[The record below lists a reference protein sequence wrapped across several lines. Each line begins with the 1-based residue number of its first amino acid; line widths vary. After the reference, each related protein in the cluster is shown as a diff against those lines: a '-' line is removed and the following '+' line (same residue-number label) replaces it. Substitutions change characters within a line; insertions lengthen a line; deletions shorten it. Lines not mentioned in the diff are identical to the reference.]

1 MDSEECVRDPFSSE
15 GLWRLSEFTLQCLQ
29 PLEALPWDE
38 RLPDLSG
45 GVFRLPLDI
54 FDKVAPR
61 IPELDVFETSFGDP
75 EPPLLPTLDTSSE
88 SQFETSFDHN
98 EETEQTED
106 GHQPIDDIWAPDN
119 ILPNP
124 DHEVSLNSWEKF
136 LDRNHRE
143 QVTAYF
149 SESGAKGF
157 DAALAH
163 QAAKNNS
170 PERHLIVRN
179 GVYFQALF
187 RLGLGRGSRYFRYNE
202 QHNTFEVVHDN
213 LRISGLTSTALKA
226 VTTDLI
232 GCGTRMQKIRR
243 FVDRIPVRSNELSTL
258 SAFSSAAAVIIYT
271 LEKQLARDASHIAS
285 LLQIKSLFAQ
295 CGDLVHVLANM
306 VDAVQGA
313 VSETQLISIVLE
325 RAAHFS
331 QVFGQMEPLLRQV
344 IARVMEPWLSYVE
357 TWVGFQPE
365 TSTSIELAS
374 SGRTFVF
381 RETTDKHTFSSRA
394 TTVDYRFLP
403 DMMPSFVPS
412 DQAQLIF
419 ETGRSLRLLKRNHP
433 QHPIAS
439 HATYGAESV
448 KLDCA
453 GTWFDI
459 EKIQRKASE
468 YEARLRAAILK
479 YNRGE
484 QLDTHAAATSLA
496 PNPEMHSETDG
507 AFELLDIDKASK
519 TAGLLPD
526 DAALSQSRLGRLI
539 EEARP
544 LHLES
549 QHTQSHE
556 LSPELTST
564 PYLSLA
570 PLLSSQ
576 AILIDYACLYMLFKE
591 HHLRTHLTLQ
601 WRFQLLGDGFFTTR
615 LFHAL
620 FDPEMTSGE
629 RKSGIVRTAVHT
641 GLRLGTRSR
650 DTWPPASS
658 ELRLVLIGL
667 LDESSSSTTNTT
679 NPTNNPQPNDTLSFS
694 IRTLSPAATQR
705 ARNPHALEALDFLR
719 LIYTPPTA
727 VLATILT
734 ANALTKYDLLFKH
747 LLRLQRMV
755 SVATTLIRDATAR
768 TSLSGDPHNIYQ
780 RFRVEA
786 QHFVL
791 AVADYCCHVAV
802 GAAWTRF
809 QDRLARV
816 EACLD
821 RGDIDGAID
830 AAGGSVPRLREMH
843 EAMLDEMLR
852 AMMLSGEAELELALE
867 QSDQS
872 SAQEAQHDDNHHQ
885 LDKARRWLEA
895 CFTPILEF
903 APFSLVDG
911 ADGVRGPQA
920 VEEVRRLY
928 LLFRKQVA
936 GFLACLKGVDGGG
949 GGASGVEP
957 LSSSLTGRRAWGR
970 EGPTSVFDHLLAR
983 LEVKA
988 YY

>member
-1 MDSEECVRDPFSSE
+1 MDSEEYVRDPFSSE

-29 PLEALPWDE
+29 PLEVLPWDE

-45 GVFRLPLDI
+45 GVFKLPLDL

-61 IPELDVFETSFGDP
+61 IPELDVFETSFCDP

-88 SQFETSFDHN
+88 SQFGTSFDQS
-98 EETEQTED
+98 EETEQAED
-106 GHQPIDDIWAPDN
+106 GEQPPDDIWALDN
-119 ILPNP
+119 TLHNP
-124 DHEVSLNSWEKF
+124 GHEVSLNSWEKF
-136 LDRNHRE
+136 LDRHHR
-143 QVTAYF
+143 QPVTAYF

-163 QAAKNNS
+163 QAAKNNNNL
-170 PERHLIVRN
+170 ERHLIVRN
-179 GVYFQALF
+179 NVYFQALF
-187 RLGLGRGSRYFRYNE
+187 RLGLGWGSRFFRYNE
-202 QHNTFEVVHDN
+202 QHNTFEAVHN
-213 LRISGLTSTALKA
+213 KVRISGITYTALKA

-232 GCGTRMQKIRR
+232 ECGTKMQNIRR
-243 FVDRIPVRSNELSTL
+243 FVDRIPVKSNELSTL

-271 LEKQLARDASHIAS
+271 LEKQLAKHASHIAS

-295 CGDLVHVLANM
+295 CGDLVHVLASI

-381 RETTDKHTFSSRA
+381 RETTDNHTFSSRA

-403 DMMPSFVPS
+403 DLMPSFVPS

-419 ETGRSLRLLKRNHP
+419 ETGRSLRLLKGNHP

-459 EKIQRKASE
+459 EKIQRKASD

-484 QLDTHAAATSLA
+484 QLDTHAAATSFA
-496 PNPEMHSETDG
+496 PNLETDSETDG

-519 TAGLLPD
+519 TADLLPD

-544 LHLES
+544 PHLES
-549 QHTQSHE
+549 PHTQSHE

-576 AILIDYACLYMLFKE
+576 AILIDYSCLHMLFKE

-629 RKSGIVRTAVHT
+629 RKSGVVRTAVHT

-667 LDESSSSTTNTT
+667 LDESSSSTTTT
-679 NPTNNPQPNDTLSFS
+679 NHPQPNDTLSFS

-719 LIYTPPTA
+719 LIYTPPTT

-734 ANALTKYDLLFKH
+734 ANALAKYDLLFKH

-768 TSLSGDPHNIYQ
+768 TSLSGDTHNIYQ

-791 AVADYCCHVAV
+791 AVGDYCCQVAV

-816 EACLD
+816 EASLD
-821 RGDIDGAID
+821 RGDIDGAIE
-830 AAGGSVPRLREMH
+830 AAAGSVPRLRAMH

-852 AMMLSGEAELELALE
+852 AMMLSGEVEEYP
-867 QSDQS
+867 DQS
-872 SAQEAQHDDNHHQ
+872 SQPPPSLPQQHKNNQ
-885 LDKARRWLEA
+885 VDKARRWLEA
-895 CFTPILEF
+895 CFTAILEF
-903 APFSLVDG
+903 APFSRVDG
-911 ADGVRGPQA
+911 AEGVRGPHA

-936 GFLACLKGVDGGG
+936 GFLACLRGVEGRG
-949 GGASGVEP
+949 GVEP
-957 LSSSLTGRRAWGR
+957 DPLFTGREALGR

-983 LEVKA
+983 LEVKF